1 MDVGAAMAG
10 WMQGR
15 RQIHGRRGGRR
26 SGSGEDGAGR
36 KEGRGMLVAAEGWK
50 GGGGGH
56 RRDRG
61 GGAAALG
68 PGSERKRKGGR
79 GSGLRTGLGG
89 ERVSDLGKNGS

>member
-1 MDVGAAMAG
+1 M
-10 WMQGR
+10 
-15 RQIHGRRGGRR
+15 
-26 SGSGEDGAGR
+26 
-36 KEGRGMLVAAEGWK
+36 AAEGWK

-89 ERVSDLGKNGS
+89 ERCLIWGKTVHRKLGGGIFAVKTVRREGKSENAVWRSPRTSFSQ